1 MRILYSELNYGSVI
15 KLSVSDTELSTL
27 EWAAKMETNIEN
39 KRMWKET
46 VVAKV
51 VRYTEDVVPWWLG
64 KSWVYWSW
72 VVDKLSKSRSEYFP
86 KCAALPRNQLFCEL
100 LIYLLIS
107 PPPWRCGPTRVM
119 ASSFLRF
126 LDHSQWRTTVS
137 EQLVAETSTWQH
149 TTFTRDKYQVSRW
162 DSNPQF

>member
-51 VRYTEDVVPWWLG
+51 VRYTEDVVPW
-64 KSWVYWSW
+64 
-72 VVDKLSKSRSEYFP
+72 
-86 KCAALPRNQLFCEL
+86 
-100 LIYLLIS
+100 
-107 PPPWRCGPTRVM
+107 
-119 ASSFLRF
+119 
-126 LDHSQWRTTVS
+126 
-137 EQLVAETSTWQH
+137 
-149 TTFTRDKYQVSRW
+149 
-162 DSNPQF
+162 